1 MKLFGANICPQAWI
15 AIFLLVSSIISMSI
29 CKDCG
34 HHLLEQGAVVNLVI
48 NILFVTL
55 IQYLCATG
63 HETASWIVLT
73 LPVVVSL
80 LLLVAGVYIFHE
92 VIEDGIHNSSFI
104 IHRNSG
110 PINKV

>member
-34 HHLLEQGAVVNLVI
+34 HHMLEQGALINLLI

-63 HETASWIVLT
+63 HETASWIILA

-92 VIEDGIHNSSFI
+92 VIEDGIHNASGI
-104 IHRNSG
+104 IHNSSG
-110 PINKV
+110 IIHKV

>member
-34 HHLLEQGAVVNLVI
+34 HQLLEQGALVNLVV
-48 NILFVTL
+48 NILFVSL

-63 HETASWIVLT
+63 HETASWIVLA
-73 LPVVVSL
+73 LPVIVSL
-80 LLLVAGVYIFHE
+80 ILLIAGVFIFHE
-92 VIEDGIHNSSFI
+92 VIEDGVHKA
-104 IHRNSG
+104 SG
-110 PINKV
+110 IINKV

>member
-34 HHLLEQGAVVNLVI
+34 HHLLENGSLVNLII
-48 NILFVTL
+48 NILFVSL

-73 LPVVVSL
+73 LPVATSIL
-80 LLLVAGVYIFHE
+80 LLLAGMYLFHDE
-92 VIEDGIHNSSFI
+92 IQKQVHNASGIIHNSSGI
-104 IHRNSG
+104 IHH
-110 PINKV
+110 V